1 MQLRHPI
8 RTIATAI
15 LLSLSTAATAGTVD
29 YATGG
34 GTLFHFD
41 APDGWEV
48 VKGFEVSAAE
58 MPEGTPPAPRVVS
71 LLPPEETRIMWTGLW
86 SPPEVGTFAEARDYL
101 GKAVPRLL
109 ADPEV
114 TYRDTR
120 TVGGREARV
129 WSGVGTRGP
138 RDMDF
143 SIAAIRIAAGRIV
156 LAAFIGEPE
165 AWDRHQAELTAVLNS
180 IAPGAAR

>member
-1 MQLRHPI
+1 MQLIHPI

-15 LLSLSTAATAGTVD
+15 LLSLSTTATAGTVS
-29 YATGG
+29 YAIGDA
-34 GTLFHFD
+34 TLFHFD
-41 APDGWEV
+41 APEGWEV
-48 VKGFEVSAAE
+48 VQGFEVTAAE

-71 LLPPEETRIMWTGLW
+71 LLPPEEDRIMWTGLW
-86 SPPEVGTFAEARDYL
+86 SPPEVGTFAEAREYL

-120 TVGGREARV
+120 TVGGREARI
-129 WSGVGTRGP
+129 WSGVGTRGT

-143 SIAAIRIAAGRIV
+143 SIAAIRIAPGRIV

-165 AWDRHQAELTAVLNS
+165 AWDSHQPELTAILNS